1 MGKQASEPKTHRKRD
16 HAMKPLNSMADL
28 KLNLIF
34 LCLKEKPHDVPAPTS
49 AQPRREGQDGSKQAS
64 PHSEECEG

>member
-1 MGKQASEPKTHRKRD
+1 
-16 HAMKPLNSMADL
+16 MKPLNSMADL